1 MQQFIQQ
8 ANEFGRQQ
16 RPFFFLIDFE
26 GQKPL
31 IMSPSEA
38 AEQGIYFALE
48 DHTNT
53 PNRLPSISQS
63 DVRLGINP
71 ISFADYRQGFT
82 LVQRQL
88 QLGNSYLL
96 NLTYASEITINQH
109 LRELFGAIS
118 APYKLYL
125 EDQLLCFSPES
136 FIKIQDQ
143 QITTYPMKGTISA
156 VTQNALDQLL
166 NDQKELQ
173 EHYTIVDLMRNDLAM
188 VAMNIQVKRFRYAEK
203 IATARGDIWQTSSE
217 ICGTLEENWA
227 NHIGDILATLL
238 PAGSISGAP
247 KTKTVDIIQAA
258 EQGPRGYYSG
268 VFGLFDGKSLNSA
281 VAIRFI
287 EQQGERYYFRSG
299 GGITLHSDCRAEYDE
314 LCQKI
319 YLPFK

>member
-16 RPFFFLIDFE
+16 RPFSFLIDFE

-48 DHTNT
+48 GHTNT
-53 PNRLPSISQS
+53 QDMLPSISLS
-63 DVRLGINP
+63 DVQLGINP

-82 LVQRQL
+82 LVQQQL

-156 VTQNALDQLL
+156 VTQDSLDQLL

-217 ICGTLEENWA
+217 VCGTLEENWA

-247 KTKTVDIIQAA
+247 KTKTVDIIQSA